1 MAFKYV
7 LLACMIASVGLC
19 APQQGFRS
27 NNFGSPFNLDFT
39 LNERAESTTPV
50 PILKLVDRQN
60 PDGSYTYGYES
71 GDGSYKLETRY
82 TSGDVQGKYGYYDPT
97 GQLREVEYGATP
109 ERGFEPKADGLVVAP
124 PTLAQDIEADY
135 SYEDEQ
141 QLVEKDLPEEPKS
154 ANARQ
159 FANFAPRAN
168 PNKRVVVRRRPV
180 GAVAKPRARTS
191 SILRPTPV
199 PQAAPVRAPF
209 QPRSFNSVDS
219 NQFIGHPAKNINLQ
233 TGSFSFEYSG

>member
-1 MAFKYV
+1 
-7 LLACMIASVGLC
+7 MIASVGLC

-27 NNFGSPFNLDFT
+27 NFGSLFNQDFV

-50 PILKLVDRQN
+50 PILRLVDRQN

-109 ERGFEPKADGLVVAP
+109 ERGFEPKAEGLVVAP
-124 PTLAQDIEADY
+124 PTLAQDIEQDY
-135 SYEDEQ
+135 SFDDDNQ
-141 QLVEKDLPEEPKS
+141 QLDEVLPEESKS
-154 ANARQ
+154 PNARQ

-180 GAVAKPRARTS
+180 DAVSNNRARTSASEALS
-191 SILRPTPV
+191 SILRPIPV
-199 PQAAPVRAPF
+199 TTAAPVQAPF
-209 QPRSFNSVDS
+209 QPRSFNSVDA